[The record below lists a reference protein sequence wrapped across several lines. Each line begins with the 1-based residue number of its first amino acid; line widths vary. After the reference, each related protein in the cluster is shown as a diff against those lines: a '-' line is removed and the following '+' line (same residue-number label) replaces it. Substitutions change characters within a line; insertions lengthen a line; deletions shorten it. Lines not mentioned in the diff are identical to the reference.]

1 MVKGDIMVKIRAL
14 KNKDKKETQ
23 LIITFPKSIASAMRL
38 KAGDELEFLFD
49 KGDVI
54 VRKV

>member
-1 MVKGDIMVKIRAL
+1 M
-14 KNKDKKETQ
+14 NKDKKETQ
-23 LIITFPKSIASAMRL
+23 LIITFPSAIASAMRL
-38 KAGDELEFLFD
+38 KGGDNVEFLFD